1 MPPLPIPADAHG
13 PWATLPRL
21 TNFHYNQV
29 IKFDRKQSLDPSPPP
44 PHPQFPGQTVRIA
57 IAIINSCEYSDES
70 WVVISPRKQQ
80 NFRQIS
86 VLKTMWITK
95 INNSYKVC
103 NSLSNVRQIR
113 LHLPIHTFISF
124 NQFKKYFLKWIY
136 PVTIL
141 VMTDKSCVHPRKNFP
156 NSFLS

>member
-29 IKFDRKQSLDPSPPP
+29 IKFDRKQSLDPFPPP

-57 IAIINSCEYSDES
+57 IA
-70 WVVISPRKQQ
+70 
-80 NFRQIS
+80 NFLQIS